1 MFMKLYFSF
10 FIFFVF
16 FASSTL
22 MSKEISA
29 EYNVKT
35 KGLSIGTLIWKIETN
50 EQSYKT
56 LIDLKHRGFITAFYK
71 FKGDYVANGSIIGGN
86 LYPKKYTQN
95 WVTNS
100 KKRKITILF
109 ENKKIKSL
117 TMKPVETEVPRIEYE
132 KLNGYKDPL
141 SSFLVIILNN
151 SSSYTIDGRRTYLLF
166 PEEKKGGKKILIKE
180 YKNIWADHKR
190 NDLEY
195 LQIFKDESSVLPKK
209 INIKFKGSVF
219 SLIKI

>member
-71 FKGDYVANGSIIGGN
+71 FKGDYVASGSIIGGS

-117 TMKPVETEVPRIEYE
+117 TMKPVETELPRIEYK
-132 KLNGYKDPL
+132 KLNEYKDPL
-141 SSFLVIILNN
+141 SSFLNIILNN
-151 SSSYTIDGRRTYLLF
+151 SPSYTIDGRRAYLLF
-166 PEEKKGGKKILIKE
+166 PEEKEGVKKILIKE

-195 LQIFKDESSVLPKK
+195 LQIFKDENSILPKK
-209 INIKFKGSVF
+209 IDIKFKGSVF